1 MLLEVRPSEG
11 GDDAVVFARQLRAAL
26 TAYAESHGCAVGD
39 ADDTDRT
46 YTNIVACEHLA
57 GFVGTHRIQRIPRND
72 KRGRRHTSTASV
84 ALLQIPNFELRSS
97 SFVEGDVEFIVA
109 RGSGPGGQHRN
120 KTESAVT
127 ARHIPTGIEARCED
141 SRSQWANKA
150 RALEELHRRLEA
162 GVQAKAKARQQ
173 HDRRGQILTGERPV
187 KAFTWN
193 DQRDE
198 VVDHDGGR
206 RWRLRDAL
214 KGKLGPV
221 E

>member
-11 GDDAVVFARQLRAAL
+11 GDDAVVFARQLRSAL
-26 TAYAESHGCAVGD
+26 ITYAGSHGCAVG
-39 ADDTDRT
+39 APEDTERT
-46 YTNIVACEHLA
+46 YVNDVDCPHLKA
-57 GFVGTHRIQRIPRND
+57 FVGTHRIQRIPRND

-84 ALLQIPNFELRSS
+84 ALVANFELRSS
-97 SFVEGDVEFIVA
+97 NFVEGDVEFIVA

-127 ARHIPTGIEARCED
+127 ARHIPTGIEAHCED
-141 SRSQWANKA
+141 SRSQWSNKE
-150 RALEELHRRLEA
+150 RALEELQRRLDA
-162 GVQAKAKARQQ
+162 GLRAQGKARQQ
-173 HDRRGQILTGERPV
+173 EHRRGQILTGERPV

-198 VVDHDGGR
+198 VLDHEGGR

-214 KGKLGPV
+214 KGKFGPV